1 MFTQT
6 LITDLNDRPTLR
18 APLGTA
24 LLLLGCFVG
33 LWFVAFAFLPKTE
46 ALAAASN
53 TQLPRSVAIA
63 STTAA
68 VVRTLYYPVG
78 IVIIFAFLVSLVGA
92 FSFAIRNLSVGLIRL
107 SLLVLMPVMGAL
119 LIVSWIGLFY
129 VYQKENRRA
138 ISMEVALERI
148 ALDET
153 LNNRFT
159 SLREGMNTEQNLEP
173 IAIENITSELTL
185 SEQRTRLAMLIQ
197 ALENNSNPADRKR
210 ILATLPPF
218 ETLIVSSP
226 ETHAIVMT
234 IASETAREAFE
245 DVPDFFRW
253 LKNQPVSD
261 GWEPIPLYRF
271 VVN

>member
-24 LLLLGCFVG
+24 VLVLGCFVG
-33 LWFVAFAFLPKTE
+33 LWFVSFAFLPKTE

-53 TQLPRSVAIA
+53 AQMPNSVAIA
-63 STTAA
+63 SATAA

-78 IVIIFAFLVSLVGA
+78 IVLIFAFLLSLVGA
-92 FSFAIRNLSVGLIRL
+92 FSFAIRNLAVSVIRL
-107 SLLVLMPVMGAL
+107 SLLVLMPIMGAL
-119 LIVSWIGLFY
+119 LIVAWIGLFY
-129 VYQKENRRA
+129 VYEKENQRA
-138 ISMEVALERI
+138 RSMEVALERI
-148 ALDET
+148 ALEET
-153 LNNRFT
+153 LSDRFT
-159 SLREGMNTEQNLEP
+159 SIYEEMKNDQNLKP

-185 SEQRTRLAMLIQ
+185 SEQRTRLTMLIQ
-197 ALENNSNPADRKR
+197 ALEAHSDPADRKR

-226 ETHAIVMT
+226 EAHTTVKA
-234 IASETAREAFE
+234 IASETTHEAFE

-253 LKNQPVSD
+253 LANQPVSD
-261 GWEPIPLYRF
+261 GWEPLPLYRF